1 MEQDTFYSVLLDVNA
16 IIGVSNLT
24 YDNFIEKLT

>member
-1 MEQDTFYSVLLDVNA
+1 MHVADKAGKNGNA